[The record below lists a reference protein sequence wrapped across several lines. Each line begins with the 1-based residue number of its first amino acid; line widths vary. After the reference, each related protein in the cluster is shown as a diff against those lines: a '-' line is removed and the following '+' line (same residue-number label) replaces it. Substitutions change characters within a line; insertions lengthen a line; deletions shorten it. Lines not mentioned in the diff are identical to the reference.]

1 MRATSPQETANA
13 VVWTPPVV
21 EPGLP
26 PMNMRA
32 PRNRAYGALLSAMS
46 EMLNPAV
53 RAVALNRLSHKIQYH
68 GSADVNRLPS
78 IILIRNRISP
88 PPSTRAAVMRTTQP
102 SATLARRTIS
112 RYMANPRLPQST
124 MTIMI
129 IWPPIL

>member
-1 MRATSPQETANA
+1 
-13 VVWTPPVV
+13 
-21 EPGLP
+21 
-26 PMNMRA
+26 
-32 PRNRAYGALLSAMS
+32 MS

-88 PPSTRAAVMRTTQP
+88 PPSTRAAVMRTTSQLYVDQWRLTVFRASQP

-124 MTIMI
+124 MTIMV